1 MLLLKNARIYP
12 QTEAA
17 PFTGDVL
24 CKDGRIIEIGKD
36 LNSENA
42 EVLDLTGLVLM
53 PGWVD
58 CHSHAGLGPGKSV
71 LGLSYG
77 SCQSSD
83 ESYLFGRSVKSMFF
97 ICLEEWDYDTGNYPG
112 EQRYY

>member
-24 CKDGRIIEIGKD
+24 SKDGRIIEIGKD

-53 PGWVD
+53 PGWIVILMQD
-58 CHSHAGLGPGKSV
+58 LAPGKVFLAYPMEPIPEILSV
-71 LGLSYG
+71 L
-77 SCQSSD
+77 
-83 ESYLFGRSVKSMFF
+83 R
-97 ICLEEWDYDTGNYPG
+97 
-112 EQRYY
+112 

>member
-77 SCQSSD
+77 T
-83 ESYLFGRSVKSMFF
+83 
-97 ICLEEWDYDTGNYPG
+97 DTGDPVSP
-112 EQRYY
+112 QMRVDRKSVV